1 MRRHFLD
8 SVSKFLYNKHIIYH
22 SWYSLLDWI
31 CNDGSIFEAKVSMYK
46 LSFDFPYGVTYLKS
60 VYLDDRISCTIE
72 IPEFTSDINKAK
84 KFENKMDA
92 ENAGRFFGGKYG
104 YKVIEN

>member
-1 MRRHFLD
+1 
-8 SVSKFLYNKHIIYH
+8 
-22 SWYSLLDWI
+22 
-31 CNDGSIFEAKVSMYK
+31 MYI

-104 YKVIEN
+104 YEVIEN